1 MEHFGRYE
9 LRRRLGVGGMAEVY
23 EAVAIAEHGI
33 EKPLVI
39 KRILEEHSSDEQF
52 QEMFRDEAR
61 VAMRLNHPN
70 VVQVFDFGRDDDNRY
85 FLAME
90 LVRGKDLG
98 AIISRAKQEDRVIPA
113 GVAVYIAGEAAKGLD
128 HAHRLSGSD
137 GKPLG
142 IVHRDVSPQNIL
154 ISTDGGVKVGD
165 FGIAK
170 FNARAGKTQV
180 QMVRGKVRYMSPEQ
194 AEGSLLDG
202 RSDLFSLAL
211 VLYEMITGKYAFDG
225 RADLDVLDQVRKCE
239 PKKPSE
245 ITNVPAGL
253 EAVILRALSREAKFR
268 YSRGNEFQRELESFA
283 VEKGLRATSG
293 ALAEYLNSLFPEIE
307 SRNSAAD
314 GVTTILKLPQ
324 PAEAKPDGKRTRMRR
339 VVAEDGMP
347 VFVSEEVRMG
357 EDPNLDTRESA
368 IRRPA
373 SAADDSEGETSRQR
387 AVGEESTVQ
396 PETGEVTATREAAS
410 MPADPSET
418 STPPPGAAR
427 METMPRVNQARG
439 AGTVVRA
446 PAPPPAASRNAAP
459 RPSEIATPP
468 RGTPR
473 PPAAAAPA
481 RAAADATWLPSR
493 RTSGDAATV
502 PAPRAS
508 APTPTASSAPPEREF
523 EIDDEPESKATF
535 ERAKVN
541 PIVAESLR
549 ERPRDSFGV
558 RIASAAIGVLI
569 VGVIAYTFV
578 EPWVRNRRN
587 AVTNGAEKV
596 GSILVNG
603 RTGDHVKITDAN
615 GVSVYGSPL
624 PMGRL
629 QLAPGDYT
637 VVVTGTFDGRTV
649 SGTVSV
655 GPGKPGVF
663 DANLAAKAPDPDE
676 NP

>member
-39 KRILEEHSSDEQF
+39 KRILEEHSADEQF

-90 LVRGKDLG
+90 LVRGKDLA
-98 AIISRAKQEDRVIPA
+98 AIISRAKQQDRVIPA

-128 HAHRLSGSD
+128 HAHRLAGSD

-194 AEGSLLDG
+194 AEGSLLDA

-211 VLYEMITGKYAFDG
+211 VLYEMITGTYAFDG

-239 PKKPSE
+239 PKRPSE
-245 ITNVPAGL
+245 ITQVPSGL
-253 EAVILRALSREAKFR
+253 ETVIMRALSREAKHR
-268 YSRGNEFQRELESFA
+268 YARGNEFQRELEQFA
-283 VEKGLRATSG
+283 VDKGLRATSG
-293 ALAEYLNSLFPEIE
+293 ALAEFLNSLFPEIE

-314 GVTTILKLPQ
+314 GVTTILKLP
-324 PAEAKPDGKRTRMRR
+324 AEPGKKPESRTRMRR

-347 VFVSEEVRMG
+347 VFVSEEVRIG
-357 EDPNLDTRESA
+357 DDPVDTRESA
-368 IRRPA
+368 IRRPGT
-373 SAADDSEGETSRQR
+373 SQEDEDDTTRQR
-387 AVGEESTVQ
+387 AAEETTQQ
-396 PETGEVTATREAAS
+396 PVPDFGGTGEVTSTREAGGLPV
-410 MPADPSET
+410 METSET
-418 STPPPGAAR
+418 ATPAPAALPR
-427 METMPRVNQARG
+427 MQTARG
-439 AGTVVRA
+439 AGTVVRS
-446 PAPPPAASRNAAP
+446 PAPMGRNTGDLR

-468 RGTPR
+468 RGTQR
-473 PPAAAAPA
+473 SSAAAAPTAPA
-481 RAAADATWLPSR
+481 RAAAAEGSWLPPRRPEPPPPAVAKPEPPPAREEIEEDPRSR
-493 RTSGDAATV
+493 
-502 PAPRAS
+502 P
-508 APTPTASSAPPEREF
+508 
-523 EIDDEPESKATF
+523 TF
-535 ERAKVN
+535 ERAKLS

-549 ERPRDSFGV
+549 ERPRDPLAV
-558 RIASAAIGVLI
+558 RMATVGILVLI
-569 VGVIAYTFV
+569 LGLTGYTFL
-578 EPWVRNRRN
+578 EPWLRGQKETVVARD
-587 AVTNGAEKV
+587 
-596 GSILVNG
+596 GSLSVIG
-603 RTGDHVKITDAN
+603 RTGDHVKIQDSRGAT
-615 GVSVYGSPL
+615 VYGASL
-624 PMGRL
+624 PFSKLML
-629 QLAPGDYT
+629 PSGDYT
-637 VVVTGTFDGRTV
+637 VTVTGPFDDRLV
-649 SGTVSV
+649 SGTVTV
-655 GPGKPGVF
+655 GPGKSGVF
-663 DANLAAKAPDPDE
+663 DAHLAAGTPTPE
-676 NP
+676 P